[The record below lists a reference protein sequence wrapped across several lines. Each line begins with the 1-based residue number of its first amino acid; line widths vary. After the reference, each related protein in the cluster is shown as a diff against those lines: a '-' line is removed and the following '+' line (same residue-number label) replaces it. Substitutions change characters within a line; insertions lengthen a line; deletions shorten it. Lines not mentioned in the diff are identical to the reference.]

1 MNKRIFV
8 CELLQ
13 ESNSFNPVLATYE
26 DFENVGIFEGEALVK
41 GGEKAGNT
49 LHGAMVAMA
58 DRGGYEPVG
67 GVRMRAKSGGPVDH
81 KVVDWFLEKTVA
93 GLKAAGPLDGVFV
106 SLHGATQSDVSD
118 DVCGDI
124 LTVVRETVGQELV
137 VTASC
142 DLHGNVTERMMK
154 AADHLTGYQTYPHLD
169 HYGVGYRAAVLAMD
183 TIEGKPRRTA
193 RVEIPMMAPAHGYS
207 TTRGGLNALMEK
219 GHALVK
225 EGKIVDF
232 SIFQVQPWLDVEKIG
247 SVVLVTAESEEV
259 AKSVA
264 AELAAEEFALRAELQ
279 GEKLWDIPSVV
290 QAAIDNQI
298 DKPVILVDSADSPNA
313 GACGDSA
320 TVLEYVLPYRDT
332 LRVAFS
338 CNDVDAV
345 AKAYELG
352 VGAKADFTLG
362 ASLAPAL
369 SKPVEVKD
377 CVIRSLHDG
386 EFILGGPAERG
397 QRRSLGRS
405 AVLQAGQIFIL
416 VTERGQNNGDLQFYR
431 GFGIEP
437 TLCRLVDVKACSSFR
452 AGYEPVSALI
462 CNSVTPG
469 AAGPELQAL
478 PFRKV
483 PAPFYPFQEITADMI
498 SAPVCHR

>member
-1 MNKRIFV
+1 VI
-8 CELLQ
+8 
-13 ESNSFNPVLATYE
+13 
-26 DFENVGIFEGEALVK
+26 
-41 GGEKAGNT
+41 
-49 LHGAMVAMA
+49 
-58 DRGGYEPVG
+58 
-67 GVRMRAKSGGPVDH
+67 
-81 KVVDWFLEKTVA
+81 
-93 GLKAAGPLDGVFV
+93 
-106 SLHGATQSDVSD
+106 
-118 DVCGDI
+118 
-124 LTVVRETVGQELV
+124 
-137 VTASC
+137 
-142 DLHGNVTERMMK
+142 
-154 AADHLTGYQTYPHLD
+154 
-169 HYGVGYRAAVLAMD
+169 
-183 TIEGKPRRTA
+183 
-193 RVEIPMMAPAHGYS
+193 
-207 TTRGGLNALMEK
+207 
-219 GHALVK
+219 
-225 EGKIVDF
+225 
-232 SIFQVQPWLDVEKIG
+232 
-247 SVVLVTAESEEV
+247 LVTAEDAEY
-259 AKSVA
+259 AKAVA
-264 AELAAEEFALRAELQ
+264 AEMAADEFALREELQ
-279 GEKLWDIPSVV
+279 GEKLWDIPAVV
-290 QAAIDNQI
+290 QAAIDNEI

-332 LRVAFS
+332 LRTAFS
-338 CNDVDAV
+338 CNDEAAV

-352 VGAKADFTLG
+352 VGATADFVLG

-369 SKPVEVKD
+369 SAPVEVND
-377 CVIRSLHDG
+377 CVVRSLHDG

>member
-1 MNKRIFV
+1 MSKKIFV

-26 DFENVGIFEGEALVK
+26 DFENVGIFEGEALVQ

-49 LHGAMVAMA
+49 LHGAMTAIYE
-58 DRGGYEPVG
+58 RGYTPVG

-93 GLKAAGPLDGVFV
+93 GLKAAGELAGVVV

-124 LTVVRETVGQELV
+124 LTVVRETVGQDMI
-137 VTASC
+137 VTAAC
-142 DLHGNVTERMMK
+142 DLHGNITQRMME
-154 AADHLTGYQTYPHLD
+154 AADHLCGYQTYPHLD
-169 HYGVGYRAAVLAMD
+169 HYGVGYRAAVLALD
-183 TIEGKPRRTA
+183 TIEGKPLKTA

-207 TTRGGLNALMEK
+207 TTRGSLKALMEK
-219 GHALVK
+219 GHALAK
-225 EGKIVDF
+225 EGKIADF
-232 SIFQVQPWLDVEKIG
+232 SVFQVQPWLDVPKIG
-247 SVVLVTAESEEV
+247 SVVLVTAEDAEY
-259 AKSVA
+259 AKAVA
-264 AELAAEEFALRAELQ
+264 AEMAADEFALRAELQ

-290 QAAIDNQI
+290 QAAIDNTV

-345 AKAYELG
+345 AKAYALG
-352 VGAKADFTLG
+352 VGATADFTLG
-362 ASLAPAL
+362 ASLAPEL

-377 CVIRSLHDG
+377 CLVRSLHDG

-405 AVLQAGQIFIL
+405 VVLQAGQIFIL

-478 PFRKV
+478 PFKKV
-483 PAPFYPFQEITADMI
+483 PAPFYPFQEITADQI
-498 SAPVCHR
+498 SAPVCHRA